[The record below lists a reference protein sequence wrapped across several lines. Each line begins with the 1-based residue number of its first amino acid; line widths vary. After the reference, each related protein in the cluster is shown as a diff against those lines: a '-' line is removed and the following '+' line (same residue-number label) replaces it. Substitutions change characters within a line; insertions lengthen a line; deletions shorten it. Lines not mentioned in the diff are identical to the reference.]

1 MMALPGEKFYA
12 ILSPNY
18 TRTYLNIPR
27 VCDGGDLGAVLD
39 GGRRRVLNVHKAAD
53 GDEMRPNRPVP
64 LGLRQNRG

>member
-1 MMALPGEKFYA
+1 MPGAFF
-12 ILSPNY
+12 

-39 GGRRRVLNVHKAAD
+39 GRRRRVLNVHKAPA

-64 LGLRQNRG
+64 LGLAAKRESM